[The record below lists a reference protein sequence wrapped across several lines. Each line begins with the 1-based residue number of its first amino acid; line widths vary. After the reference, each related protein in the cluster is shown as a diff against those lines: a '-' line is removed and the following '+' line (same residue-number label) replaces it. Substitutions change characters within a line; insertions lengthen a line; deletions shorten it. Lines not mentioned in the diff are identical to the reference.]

1 MIPVNQID
9 YLFYIL
15 LGVRVMHDYLK
26 SIKSYLG
33 RLLKCFYDLQI
44 LTMT

>member
-15 LGVRVMHDYLK
+15 IGVRVMYDYLK

-33 RLLKCFYDLQI
+33 RLLKYFYDLQI